1 MKLKVVNKKR
11 FLRGTIILFV
21 VMFFFVFNIKN
32 KSLSEGI
39 QNYKTITVTNGDTL
53 WSIAQYEQSENDYY
67 KDTDIREIIYNIKSL
82 NNLKSSNLSVNQNLK
97 IPVNI

>member
-21 VMFFFVFNIKN
+21 IIFFFILNIKN
-32 KSLSEGI
+32 KSLSDGI
-39 QNYKTITVTNGDTL
+39 QNYKTITITNGDTL

-67 KDTDIREIIYNIKSL
+67 KDADIREIIYNIKSL

-97 IPVNI
+97 IPVTI